1 MTTRARTRK
10 LAAGFALLVAA
21 SCERPGTASRGE
33 SASVAP
39 ESVKAGGAPI
49 SAVRT
54 REGTLVV
61 FNAGSLALPIRAAF
75 DSFAVGR
82 AITLEQ
88 ESAGSLETARKLT
101 ELGKTPD
108 VIALADIEIF
118 PRLLV
123 PEHIAWYV
131 PFARNRMV
139 LAYRMK
145 SRYSDE
151 ISEANW
157 WRVLERP
164 DINVG
169 RSDPNQDP
177 NGYRTLLVLRLLERK
192 LQQPGLA
199 SRLLNQWGE
208 RYVRP
213 KEADLVALLQAG
225 ELDYMWSYESMAR
238 AAGLRFVRLG
248 SSVDLGNPEDSLFYE
263 TESVRVRGRGPADSI
278 TFVGAP
284 ILYALS
290 IPRRAPHP
298 ELAAEF
304 VRYLV
309 AGRGAAVLRRAQ
321 LEVIGAGSRPIGDP
335 VGWPL
340 DQSGRP

>member
-1 MTTRARTRK
+1 MGI
-10 LAAGFALLVAA
+10 LVSVVAAGG
-21 SCERPGTASRGE
+21 C
-33 SASVAP
+33 
-39 ESVKAGGAPI
+39 AGGDTSGKPA
-49 SAVRT
+49 AK
-54 REGTLVV
+54 TLVV
-61 FNAGSLALPIRAAF
+61 FNAGSLALPIRIAF

-82 AITLEQ
+82 SLTLEQ

-108 VIALADIEIF
+108 MVALADIEIF

-123 PEHIAWYV
+123 PKHTAWYV

-139 LAYRMK
+139 IAYRPS
-145 SRYSDE
+145 SRYASE

-164 DINVG
+164 GLNVG

-177 NGYRTLLVLRLLERK
+177 NGYRTLLVLRLNERR
-192 LQQPGLA
+192 LGQPGLA
-199 SRLLNQWGE
+199 NRLLTQWTE

-238 AAGLRFVRLG
+238 AAGLPFIQLG
-248 SSVDLGNPEDSLFYE
+248 DSVDLGNPIDSLFYHRD
-263 TESVRVRGRGPADSI
+263 SVRVRGAGVNDSI
-278 TFVGAP
+278 TFAGAP
-284 ILYALS
+284 ILYGLS
-290 IPRRAPHP
+290 IPRNAPHA

-304 VRYLV
+304 VRYLIL
-309 AGRGAAVLRRAQ
+309 GDGARVLRAAH
-321 LEVIGAGSRPIGDP
+321 LDVLTGARFIGDVTHSP
-335 VGWPL
+335 FIVTGTP
-340 DQSGRP
+340 